1 MAQSLIRLIGLLTCL
16 LAGMASHGQ
25 NFTTPGLPWTYVPDD
40 QVPAYAIDTAQI
52 PVVLDYHKNFRA
64 YRDLEVRNLYRIH
77 FHPLLMELDSLGRMT
92 VEIPRNPGE
101 SELVVLES
109 GNIRERL
116 AIIRPDT
123 FHVGYSVGGFRSQQ
137 APELSLIQV
146 LISVTDRT
154 ELPGTPDSTVNGD
167 IFLGP
172 KTYLVHP
179 NSQGD
184 ADAWAYFI
192 QFVDSIW
199 HPPLVSSVEEIE
211 LPPEAAKLSVYPNP
225 VQRGSAVNVAV
236 PSAWRN
242 DAVSLRLYD
251 PAGRCVQLTRHGPAA
266 IHEVELPIDCAAG
279 IYTWTAYKLGGELAV
294 GRVVVR

>member
-16 LAGMASHGQ
+16 LAGLALHAQS
-25 NFTTPGLPWTYVPDD
+25 FTTPGLPWTYVPDD

-52 PVVLDYHKNFRA
+52 PVVLDYHKSFQA
-64 YRDLEVRNLYRIH
+64 YRDLEVRHLYRIH

-101 SELVVLES
+101 SDLVVLES
-109 GNIRERL
+109 GHVTERIN
-116 AIIRPDT
+116 IIRPDT
-123 FHVGYSVGGFRSQQ
+123 FHRGYGVGGFRSQQ

-146 LISVTDRT
+146 LIGVIDRT

-167 IFLGP
+167 ILLGP

-179 NSQGD
+179 NSPGD

-211 LPPEAAKLSVYPNP
+211 LPPGAALLSVYPNP
-225 VQRGSAVNVAV
+225 VRRGSVVNVAV

-266 IHEVELPIDCAAG
+266 IHQVELPIDCAAG
-279 IYTWTAYKLGGELAV
+279 IYTWTAYRLGGELAV
-294 GRVVVR
+294 GRVVVQ

>member
-1 MAQSLIRLIGLLTCL
+1 MVLSLIRIIGALLCVAVVVAL
-16 LAGMASHGQ
+16 HAQS
-25 NFTTPGLPWTYVPDD
+25 FTTPGLPWTYVPDD

-64 YRDLEVRNLYRIH
+64 YRDLEVRHLYRIH

-92 VEIPRNPGE
+92 VEIPRNPEE

-109 GNIRERL
+109 GHIRERI

-123 FHVGYSVGGFRSQQ
+123 FHRGYSVGGFRSQQ

-146 LISVTDRT
+146 LIGITDGT
-154 ELPGTPDSTVNGD
+154 EFPGTPDSTVRGD
-167 IFLGP
+167 ILLGP

-179 NSQGD
+179 NSPGD

-211 LPPEAAKLSVYPNP
+211 LPPDAAQLSVYPNP
-225 VQRGSAVNVAV
+225 ARRGSVVNVAV

-251 PAGRCVQLTRHGPAA
+251 PTGRRVQLTRHGPAA
-266 IHEVELPIDCAAG
+266 THQVELPVDCAAG
-279 IYTWTAYKLGGELAV
+279 MYTLTAYKLGGELAV